1 VGPAVLHGRGEVC
14 DALAVLLAYPDDGY
28 EARAAAAGEVLA
40 RHAPTAHA
48 VAAPFLRHVA
58 VTPRAELEER
68 YTRTFDWSPTCS
80 LEVGWH
86 LFGERYERGA
96 FLADMRASL
105 RAAGVEE
112 GTELPDHLG
121 SCLRWLGRAEPDAAA
136 TLARDAVAP
145 AVARMRKGL
154 GDGDAPWGGVLQAVE
169 SVVGELVASLADAG
183 GR

>member
-1 VGPAVLHGRGEVC
+1 MASAVASPRADVC
-14 DALAVLLAYPDDGY
+14 DALAVLLAYPDEGY
-28 EARAAAAGEVLA
+28 AARAAAAGEALA
-40 RHAPTAHA
+40 RHAPAARATAGPFLAH
-48 VAAPFLRHVA
+48 VAA
-58 VTPRAELEER
+58 TPRAELEER
-68 YTRTFDWSPTCS
+68 YARTFDWSPTCC

-105 RAAGVEE
+105 RAVGVEE

-145 AVARMRKGL
+145 AVAKMRKGL
-154 GDGDAPWGGVLQAVE
+154 GEGDAPWGSVLEAVE
-169 SVVGELVASLADAG
+169 GVVRELVASLPDAG
-183 GR
+183 GQ